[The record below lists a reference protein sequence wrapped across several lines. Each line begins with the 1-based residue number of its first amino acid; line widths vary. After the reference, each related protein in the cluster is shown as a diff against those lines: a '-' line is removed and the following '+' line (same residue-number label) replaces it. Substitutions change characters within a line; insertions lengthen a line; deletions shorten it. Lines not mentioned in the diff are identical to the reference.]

1 VKARTDDR
9 LSIPARA
16 TGRGSLTW
24 AAVDAGH
31 LVPIRAELE
40 EFERRLRATL
50 HSDLGSIAGGMQHI
64 VEAGGKR
71 LRPALVLLTAGL
83 GKGKPDDIYA
93 VAMSIE
99 FIHTATLVHDDLIDQ
114 APTRRGLAT
123 LHAALGANPAII
135 IGDYYFGKGANLMT
149 GIGDPRLD
157 QEISRAV
164 MVIAH
169 GEMLELLSQRRYHQ
183 TVKEY
188 LQRVE
193 KKTAV
198 LLGTSAYCSA
208 LVTQRSH
215 ARQEALRTFGRNL
228 GMAFQIADDI
238 LDYSSSEAELGKP
251 VGNDLKQGTVTL
263 PLLYALEDKGVGPEL
278 RQVLRGEL
286 SNGQHA
292 EVVEL
297 VRGSNGIERAFAL
310 ARQYADRATAELRR
324 FADGAHRR
332 GLEALASFVVGRRN

>member
-1 VKARTDDR
+1 M
-9 LSIPARA
+9 L
-16 TGRGSLTW
+16 
-24 AAVDAGH
+24 
-31 LVPIRAELE
+31 
-40 EFERRLRATL
+40 
-50 HSDLGSIAGGMQHI
+50 HI

-83 GKGKPDDIYA
+83 GKGRPDDIYA

-123 LHAALGANPAII
+123 LHAALGPNPAII

-149 GIGDPRLD
+149 GVGDARLD

-169 GEMLELLSQRRYHQ
+169 GEMLELLSQRRYQQ

-208 LVTQRSH
+208 LVTQRSQ
-215 ARQEALRTFGRNL
+215 ARHEALRTFGRNL

-263 PLLYALEDKGVGPEL
+263 PLLYALEDKGVGAEL
-278 RQVLRGEL
+278 RRVLRHPEL
-286 SNGQHA
+286 SNGQSA
-292 EVVEL
+292 QVVEL
-297 VRGSNGIERAFAL
+297 VRESNGIERAFAL
-310 ARQYADRATAELRR
+310 ARQYADRATAELGR
-324 FADGAHRR
+324 FPDSAHRR